1 MSTIHHTEQITD
13 WDTLDSKLKSYHPLF
28 IEGPSDARDKRCP
41 SKVAVDLLPSLSN
54 SLKAR
59 NIQKPL
65 ILISQGDPKATTG
78 VSAVMDIVARQLK
91 IQKCLVCLD
100 EDIDPNHAKDA
111 NREHVQFECRL
122 KLFWKDER
130 KECSRQIRAAV
141 EKAFHTKNQLRI
153 QNGLGSLDEYHT
165 VLYACLQEV
174 TKAKLKE
181 ISGEITVCHTSNNIS
196 DFSITSFYKVGIDL
210 GIIQE
215 SEMVYY
221 NGIV

>member
-1 MSTIHHTEQITD
+1 MSNTEQITD
-13 WDTLDSKLKSYHPLF
+13 WDTLNSKLKWYHPLF
-28 IEGPSDARDKRCP
+28 IEGPSDATDKRCP
-41 SKVAVDLLPSLSN
+41 SEVAATLLSSLSK
-54 SLKAR
+54 SLKSR

-65 ILISQGDPKATTG
+65 ILISQGDPFATTG
-78 VSAVMDIVARQLK
+78 VSAVMDSVARQLN

-111 NREHVQFECRL
+111 NREYVQFECRY

-130 KECSRQIRAAV
+130 LESSRQIRAAV
-141 EKAFHTKNQLRI
+141 ERAFHTKNHFRI
-153 QNGLGSLDEYHT
+153 QNGLGSLHEYST
-165 VLYACLQEV
+165 VIYACLQEV
-174 TKAKLKE
+174 TKAKVKE

-196 DFSITSFYKVGIDL
+196 EFSITSFYKVGIDL

-221 NGIV
+221 NGIS